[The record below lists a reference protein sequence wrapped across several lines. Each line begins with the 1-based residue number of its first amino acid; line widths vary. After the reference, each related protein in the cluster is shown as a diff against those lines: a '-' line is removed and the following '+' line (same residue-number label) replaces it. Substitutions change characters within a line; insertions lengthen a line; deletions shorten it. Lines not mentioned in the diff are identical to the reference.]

1 MQHKNI
7 HIKIIVK
14 MKDFK
19 IIEILAKLKKKYHIP
34 KNYKEPYIQKYTFNK
49 NAKDIY
55 GRFFVVVILS

>member
-1 MQHKNI
+1 
-7 HIKIIVK
+7 

-55 GRFFVVVILS
+55 GRLFVVVILS